1 MNLTWQRGRDEMTHI
16 EMIID
21 YVVNGEDFQYSDN
34 HGVLIRCRDCIHHH
48 YEKKN
53 IPYCDR
59 IDYGYGWKDGDF
71 CSHGEKRDG

>member
-1 MNLTWQRGRDEMTHI
+1 MWEIEENEMSREEVQSDLLIPWKDERRRDLVE
-16 EMIID
+16 
-21 YVVNGEDFQYSDN
+21 VV
-34 HGVLIRCRDCIHHH
+34 RCRDCIHHH

-71 CSHGEKRDG
+71 CSHGERRDG